1 MKTIYSPG
9 KKLLLIILIVNG
21 INTTLKAGNAN
32 VSLKFGNGLVISDA
46 DSSMLLNF
54 GIFSQSRLDVN
65 KVFES
70 NSKPTTT
77 LLEKR
82 LRLKFRGYFLN
93 QKLDYYFQ
101 LSLAPAD
108 VKAGNIFFDGNIRYK
123 PIKQFAVQFG
133 QGKLPGDREEL
144 SSDEKQFFVD
154 RSTTSTLFK
163 LERDFGFQFFG
174 NFGKK
179 FIFKP
184 TLSVSSGEGKNYT
197 ATEVEHFDYTA
208 RFDFLPAGEFAD
220 RGDFSQMDLAREPK
234 PKIAIGVAYDFNNK
248 PALQKA
254 QQGGNVVPDSARK
267 NLHTIYTDAIL
278 KFKGFTLTG
287 GYIYRRVE
295 KDSHNKAYQTGQ
307 SFYAAASYLF
317 KKKVEIG
324 ARFNRSFSGKIG
336 NIATVNEYTFGVSYY
351 VFKNAFKLQTDYT
364 LNQNKTTNK
373 LAGLWRFQMQFA
385 F

>member
-1 MKTIYSPG
+1 M
-9 KKLLLIILIVNG
+9 LIILIIYGVK
-21 INTTLKAGNAN
+21 TSTAGNAN
-32 VSLKFGNGLVISDA
+32 VSLKFGNGLTISDP
-46 DSSMLLNF
+46 DSSMSFVF

-65 KVFES
+65 KVFEKDM
-70 NSKPTTT
+70 KPTTT

-93 QKLDYYFQ
+93 QKLDYYFH

-123 PIKQFAVQFG
+123 PVKEFSIQFG

-154 RSTTSTLFK
+154 RSTSSSLFK
-163 LERDFGFQFFG
+163 LERDFGLQLFG

-179 FIFKP
+179 CIFRP
-184 TLSVSSGEGKNYT
+184 TLSIASGEGKNYT
-197 ATEVEHFDYTA
+197 ATEVEHFDYTV
-208 RFDFLPAGEFAD
+208 RFDLLPTGEFAD
-220 RGDFSQMDLAREPK
+220 RGDFSMQDLAREPK
-234 PKIAIGVAYDFNNK
+234 PKVAIGVAYDFNNK

-254 QQGGNVVPDSARK
+254 QNGGNVIADSLRK
-267 NLHTIYTDAIL
+267 NLHTVYADAIL
-278 KFKGFTLTG
+278 KYQGLTTTA
-287 GYIYRRVE
+287 GYIYRRA
-295 KDSHNKAYQTGQ
+295 DDNKLYLAGQ
-307 SFYAAASYLF
+307 SLYANVSYLF

-324 ARFNRSFSGKIG
+324 ARFNRSFSGKTG
-336 NIATVNEYTFGVSYY
+336 NIPTVNEYAAGVAYY

-364 LNQNKTTNK
+364 IAQNKTTGK
-373 LAGLWRFQMQFA
+373 TSGLWRFQMQFA